1 MSDSDILKQIAL
13 LNPRI
18 INGNE
23 VDANDFIMQSD
34 TSSPIEENTGPQIME
49 NDDDDILN
57 LWSSTKIFFDP
68 FDPSKIS
75 KVFLL
80 LLLYMKMNIY
90 IYKIIKS

>member
-1 MSDSDILKQIAL
+1 MTDSDILKQIAL

-23 VDANDFIMQSD
+23 VDNTNDFIINSNI
-34 TSSPIEENTGPQIME
+34 SSPVEGNNGSQMVE
-49 NDDDDILN
+49 NDDDNDILN

-75 KVFLL
+75 KVLKRL
-80 LLLYMKMNIY
+80 K
-90 IYKIIKS
+90 